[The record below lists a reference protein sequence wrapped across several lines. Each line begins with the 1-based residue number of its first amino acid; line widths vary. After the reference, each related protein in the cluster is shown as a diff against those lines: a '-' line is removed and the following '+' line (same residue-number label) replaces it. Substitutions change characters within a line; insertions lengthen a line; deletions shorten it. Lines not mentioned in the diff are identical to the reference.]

1 MFSFSDTFKREIISD
16 MNHSPSFLS
25 DAKFLL
31 QVRSPR
37 MHDKTQTDRCVSLRT
52 NVKRLRRFFFFFSC
66 RGISFSDPLSRNV
79 RMGVENVSRPN
90 KTLMQ
95 NGADNNNSFSF

>member
-1 MFSFSDTFKREIISD
+1 MRFTANKRQTSEVF
-16 MNHSPSFLS
+16 FL
-25 DAKFLL
+25 FL
-31 QVRSPR
+31 
-37 MHDKTQTDRCVSLRT
+37 
-52 NVKRLRRFFFFFSC
+52 FFSC

>member
-1 MFSFSDTFKREIISD
+1 MRFTANKRQTSEAL
-16 MNHSPSFLS
+16 FL
-25 DAKFLL
+25 FLFL
-31 QVRSPR
+31 
-37 MHDKTQTDRCVSLRT
+37 
-52 NVKRLRRFFFFFSC
+52 FFSC